1 MLTNQPRS
9 DQPND
14 DFFGTLPVVPTSGS
28 SDRTPALT
36 RGHLMICRDEG
47 GIGAIK
53 ENMTRYEAQIAR
65 DTMRDYQ
72 RLMRTDYP
80 EMSGGDCAIFAH
92 TPRIMR
98 DVRGNP
104 THINFLV
111 ETRDSRGWLSV
122 STHGVNRY
130 IEGPVFTHVQAS
142 FAGPTEFAACPL
154 FSFDAFREELL
165 AIDQKGS
172 RMALG
177 HRGSSYILSE
187 ALRDINRLLNGARR
201 LEPSGIQ
208 QIRAT
213 RTNPSSGVIFVDSV
227 VQGAFRVRV
236 ELVPERWDLAITA
249 SRIVRS
255 EIPARAQRL

>member
-28 SDRTPALT
+28 TDRTPALI
-36 RGHLMICRDEG
+36 RGHLIICRDEG
-47 GIGAIK
+47 GIGAIE

-72 RLMRTDYP
+72 RLMRADYP
-80 EMSGGDCAIFAH
+80 EMSGDDCAIFAH

-142 FAGPTEFAACPL
+142 FANPTEFAACPL

-177 HRGSSYILSE
+177 HRGSSYILSRRSWTSIASWGDR
-187 ALRDINRLLNGARR
+187 ALSRVASSKSGQRKQPHHPVSYLSNLWFRA
-201 LEPSGIQ
+201 PSG
-208 QIRAT
+208 
-213 RTNPSSGVIFVDSV
+213 FV
-227 VQGAFRVRV
+227 
-236 ELVPERWDLAITA
+236 
-249 SRIVRS
+249 
-255 EIPARAQRL
+255 